1 MEWETTP
8 LEDARRFK
16 DNIFFI
22 LWIEN
27 GENQE
32 KIATLANTHS
42 VEGGC

>member
-22 LWIEN
+22 FFFCGLKM
-27 GENQE
+27 E
-32 KIATLANTHS
+32 KTRKRLQL
-42 VEGGC
+42 